1 MNDSGRSVGRRILIS
16 GAALAAASLLLASPA
31 SGQERHSVS
40 GGSVAIWNLA
50 GEVTVVGGSGS
61 DVAVEITRGGADAAQ
76 LRIEKGPM
84 SMWDHDWQTLR
95 VVYPTDDVV
104 YRELNGD
111 SQTSVRVDD
120 DGTFYSH
127 RGKRGDKVTIKGS
140 GSGMEAHADMRITVP
155 RGKRVRVALA
165 AGSVDISNVDGDLN
179 IDVGSATIASRDTKG
194 ELSLDTGSG
203 RITARTHEGDVSLD
217 TGSGEVEVTG
227 VDGSELS
234 VDTGSGSVTGGDI
247 SVQELSVDTGS
258 GKVAL
263 TQVRALEVSV
273 DTGSGSVTLQ
283 LLSDVRKMSIDTG
296 SGGVTV
302 TVPSDFGAELE
313 IETGSGGVDVDL
325 GQISG
330 VKTERGYFRGI
341 VGNGN
346 GEVSIET
353 GSGGV
358 KISRG

>member
-1 MNDSGRSVGRRILIS
+1 MNNSGRSVGRRILIS
-16 GAALAAASLLLASPA
+16 GAALAAASLLLATPA
-31 SGQERHSVS
+31 AGQERHSVS
-40 GGSVAIWNLA
+40 GGSVALWNLA
-50 GEVTVVGGSGS
+50 GDVTVVGGSGS
-61 DVAVEITRGGADAAQ
+61 DVTVEITRGGADAGQ

-84 SMWDHDWQTLR
+84 DMWDHEWQTLR
-95 VVYPTDDVV
+95 IIYPSDDVV
-104 YRELNGD
+104 YRELNSG

-127 RGKRGDKVTIKGS
+127 RDKRGDKVTIKGS
-140 GSGMEAHADMRITVP
+140 GSGMEAHANMRITVP
-155 RGKRVRVALA
+155 RGKRIRIALA
-165 AGSVDISNVDGDLN
+165 AGSVDVSNVDGDIN
-179 IDVGSATIASRDTKG
+179 IDVGSAHISSRDTKG
-194 ELSLDTGSG
+194 ELNLDTGSG
-203 RITARTHEGDVSLD
+203 RITARNAEGDVNLD

-227 VDGSELS
+227 VNGDELS

-247 SVQELSVDTGS
+247 TVRELSVDTGS
-258 GKVAL
+258 GRVAL
-263 TQVRALEVSV
+263 ARVRAGEISV
-273 DTGSGSVTLQ
+273 DTGSGGVDLE
-283 LLSDVRKMSIDTG
+283 LLSDVREMSIDTG

-302 TVPSDFGAELE
+302 TVPDDFGAELE

-346 GEVSIET
+346 GEVTIET